1 MDGHDGAQ
9 LDIYLTLLAIGW
21 IDGHLDPSERTLIL
35 GAAARDGLSSS
46 DLARLEDAAHWPVS
60 FEDTIPALG
69 LAQSR
74 YVYAMGS
81 LIARL
86 DGVVEPVEEAA
97 LDAFAQ
103 VLAIGPHDRE
113 RIDALMLARALR
125 GGDLAAFEPDHL
137 RAELAGA
144 LG

>member
-1 MDGHDGAQ
+1 MDGQDGAQ

-21 IDGHLDPSERTLIL
+21 IDGHLDESERTLIMR
-35 GAAARDGLSSS
+35 AAARDGLGSS

-60 FEDTIPALG
+60 FEDTIPALS

-103 VLAIGPHDRE
+103 VLGIGPHDRE
-113 RIDALMLARALR
+113 RIDALVLERVRSAS
-125 GGDLAAFEPDHL
+125 DLSAFEPDEL
-137 RAELAGA
+137 RADLVGA